1 MQNVLLQG
9 VAANT
14 ISLMIGHPDPT
25 TLYTPEFRDAVNR
38 VLAGPERA
46 LAYGPEQGYAVLIEY
61 LVEKFNREQPISIRR
76 EQMMMVSGSTHAVDM
91 IARLCGGTIIVE
103 APTYADSLHIFRDHG
118 LELHSVP
125 LDAEGIIVEEL
136 ERLLEGLAEGPHPNP
151 SPSGRGG
158 EDHRAMILYTIPTFH
173 NPMGVTLTA
182 ERRAEILRLAREYHV
197 MIVEDD
203 VYRDLSFGAPA
214 PTPFFAL
221 AEDVNVLHIGS
232 FSKTLAPGLRLGWL
246 IGPDEMIQ
254 SFVNCGTT
262 QMGGGASPFSSQIVA
277 EYCRQGYWEAH
288 VAELRHIYR
297 SRRDVMLAA
306 LEEYMPVGVSWTKP
320 AGGFFVWVTLPDQ
333 VRAVEVKRKALERG
347 VLVAAGE
354 GYFLNPEDGAH
365 SLRLTYSF
373 APLKDIEKAVQIL
386 AEVVISLY

>member
-1 MQNVLLQG
+1 MQDALPQG

-38 VLAGPERA
+38 ILAGPEKSLASAEKA
-46 LAYGPEQGYAVLIEY
+46 LAYGPEQGYAAMIEY

-76 EQMMMVSGSTHAVDM
+76 EQLMMVAGSTHAVDM

-118 LELHSVP
+118 LDVHSVP

-136 ERLLEGLAEGPHPNP
+136 ERLLERLR
-151 SPSGRGG
+151 SGS
-158 EDHRAMILYTIPTFH
+158 AAPIILYTIPSFH
-173 NPMGVTLTA
+173 NPMGVTLTT
-182 ERRAEILRLAREYHV
+182 ERRAEILRLAREHHV

-221 AEDVNVLHIGS
+221 AENVNVLHIGS

-246 IGPDEMIQ
+246 IGSAEMIQ

-288 VAELRHIYR
+288 IAELRHIYR

-306 LEEYMPVGVSWTKP
+306 LEQNMPVGVSWTKP

-333 VRAVEVKRKALERG
+333 VRAVDVKRKATERG

-386 AEVVISLY
+386 ADVVISLY